1 MTPDKLEALRRLA
14 THEDT
19 PPEEARTAA
28 MLYTRNAR
36 PSDIGKNAPMSSDK
50 IAEWQ
55 DENLRLTAELVV
67 ERDKAASKDAAL
79 QRLAERLAR
88 AEKQLERAKKIVAR
102 TKDLAKA
109 AALVK
114 QGHDDLDREIRE
126 FEGRG
131 SKEEPP
137 VVPPVG
143 IPQDPYRTGGMGWG
157 VPRYPYDPNPTK

>member
-28 MLYTRNAR
+28 MLYARNAR
-36 PSDIGKNAPMSSDK
+36 PSD
-50 IAEWQ
+50 AEEATIERLRKEAVEFASRLGGACA
-55 DENLRLTAELVV
+55 EN
-67 ERDKAASKDAAL
+67 AAL
-79 QRLAERLAR
+79 TDELRRVNERLAK
-88 AEKQLERAKKIVAR
+88 ANAQLEQAKKIVTR

-126 FEGRG
+126 FEGRPA
-131 SKEEPP
+131 KEEPP
-137 VVPPVG
+137 IYSAADPRVG
-143 IPQDPYRTGGMGWG
+143 MPQDSYRTGGMGWG